1 MSEQNQEPQATEL
14 TDENL
19 ENVAGGI
26 IDGGCI
32 PPCFPEPTPTFPVP
46 IDILY

>member
-14 TDENL
+14 TDETL

-26 IDGGCI
+26 IDGCI
-32 PPCFPEPTPTFPVP
+32 PPCFPEPTPTFPTP